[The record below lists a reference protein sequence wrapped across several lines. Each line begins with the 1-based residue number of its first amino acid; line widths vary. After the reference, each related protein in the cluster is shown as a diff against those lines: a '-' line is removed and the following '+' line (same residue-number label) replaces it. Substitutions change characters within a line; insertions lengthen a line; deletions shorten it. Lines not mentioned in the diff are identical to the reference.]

1 MFLQVAISKLT
12 DHFFAER
19 AKESGSGRSAKE
31 ERMEALRVCAE
42 NKLPPELIVMHM
54 GITENPHHDTAGI
67 SQALLVD

>member
-1 MFLQVAISKLT
+1 VQRNLDLVAVQTGL
-12 DHFFAER
+12 
-19 AKESGSGRSAKE
+19 KE

-67 SQALLVD
+67 FERY